1 MQSNGGTMNFKSG
14 RIKDFYLLTTDVE
27 NIFINE
33 YMPAAPGDYV
43 KVYLYALLYAKQD
56 LEMTHEKLARELEI
70 SLETVDE
77 AWNYWAKMGA
87 VKIVNRKPRASMLGY
102 DIEFVNLREL
112 MYGGMSPAGEVAA
125 QEEEPAEEKKKKLSD
140 FDAED
145 ILCRDNMQEVFSFAE
160 NLKGRPLSAKEMKS
174 IASWHDDYGIDEDL
188 IKKAVEYCFERDK
201 TSIRYLEAVI
211 REWHELG
218 IKTAEEADAHT
229 EKLTK
234 RFGDYKRIMYALG
247 IVSRTASDGEK
258 KIIDRWLDEMGF
270 SMERIL
276 DACQRTV
283 GIANPNVNYVNK
295 ILENWKKDAAVYG
308 RDVNKKTTV
317 TQAVL
322 NKYYDYLRQ
331 EAERKAQE
339 RREKVYSELPRL
351 AEIDDSL
358 KDLGSRLSRAVLG
371 GKAGETDEIKRLTA
385 LLEQERAIL
394 LTENNYPMDFTD
406 IHYLCDA
413 CHDTGIDEAGRRC
426 ACAKERIGEAEL
438 WLNSKEK
445 K

>member
-1 MQSNGGTMNFKSG
+1 
-14 RIKDFYLLTTDVE
+14 
-27 NIFINE
+27 
-33 YMPAAPGDYV
+33 
-43 KVYLYALLYAKQD
+43 
-56 LEMTHEKLARELEI
+56 
-70 SLETVDE
+70 
-77 AWNYWAKMGA
+77 
-87 VKIVNRKPRASMLGY
+87 
-102 DIEFVNLREL
+102 
-112 MYGGMSPAGEVAA
+112 
-125 QEEEPAEEKKKKLSD
+125 
-140 FDAED
+140 
-145 ILCRDNMQEVFSFAE
+145 
-160 NLKGRPLSAKEMKS
+160 MKS

-218 IKTAEEADAHT
+218 IKTAEEADVHT

-247 IVSRTASDGEK
+247 IVNRTASDGEK

-283 GIANPNVNYVNK
+283 GIANPNVNYVNR

-371 GKAGETDEIKRLTA
+371 GKAGETEEIKRLTA

-413 CHDTGIDEAGRRC
+413 CHDTGIDESGRRC
-426 ACAKERIGEAEL
+426 VCAKERIGEAEL
-438 WLNSKEK
+438 WLNSTEK